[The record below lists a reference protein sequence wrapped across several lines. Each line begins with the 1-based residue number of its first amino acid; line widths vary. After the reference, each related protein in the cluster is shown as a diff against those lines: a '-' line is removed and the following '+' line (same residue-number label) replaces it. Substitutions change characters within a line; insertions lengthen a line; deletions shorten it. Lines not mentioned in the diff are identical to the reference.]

1 MQSTCELMRGCV
13 GRSARRVVRLATYTA
28 FLVCLGSMRASTVQ
42 AQQLLAFSFTDPVG
56 DQTGAV
62 DVRSMFLFFDSKGN
76 YQIYLTADSSHPF
89 VGKFRVNIN
98 LFNPDADPND
108 AAFSDACTKKCE
120 AGFGGNTDYDIL
132 TPTTKLKIIGRDP
145 VLMHWAAG
153 DRVVTSSFAGLTP
166 AGLLFRSGVD
176 SFPLTFLTNEDC
188 IACDGTG
195 VAIGQLSFPRR
206 GWILPPP

>member
-1 MQSTCELMRGCV
+1 MQSAPELMRGPV
-13 GRSARRVVRLATYTA
+13 GRSTRRVARLATYTA
-28 FLVCLGSMRASTVQ
+28 LLVCLGSMRASTVR
-42 AQQLLAFSFTDPVG
+42 AQQLLAYSFTDPVG

-62 DVRSMFLFFDSKGN
+62 DVTSMFLFFDSKGN
-76 YQIYLTADSSHPF
+76 YQIFLTADSSHPF

-98 LFNPDADPND
+98 LFNLDADPND
-108 AAFSDACTKKCE
+108 SAFSDACTKKCG
-120 AGFGGNTDYDIL
+120 AFGGNTDYDIL
-132 TPTTKLKIIGRDP
+132 TPTMKLKITGRDP
-145 VLMHWAAG
+145 VLIHWAAG

-166 AGLLFRSGVD
+166 GLLFRSGVD